1 MDNKQKYAAIDLKS
15 FYASVECILRKL
27 DPLNTNLV
35 VADESRTEKTICLAV
50 SPALRSYNI
59 SGRLR
64 LFELIQK
71 VKTINYERLKIAKY
85 FSAKSYNHLELINNP
100 NLELDYIVA
109 KPRMSTYI
117 DYSSKIYSIYLKY
130 FDPKDIHIYS
140 IDEVFIDL
148 IPYIKHYKL
157 SADKLIENILF
168 EILKTT
174 QITTTA
180 GIGTKLYLAKI
191 AMDIL
196 AKKQN
201 INKDGLCIGYLD
213 EMLYRRKYR
222 NTRP

>member
-1 MDNKQKYAAIDLKS
+1 MDNTQKYAAIDLKS

-148 IPYIKHYKL
+148 TPYIKHYKL

-168 EILKTT
+168 EILK
-174 QITTTA
+174 QL
-180 GIGTKLYLAKI
+180 K
-191 AMDIL
+191 
-196 AKKQN
+196 
-201 INKDGLCIGYLD
+201 
-213 EMLYRRKYR
+213 
-222 NTRP
+222 